1 MPSNITSLVL
11 PPGPLPTFRR
21 ERRAALRDAH
31 GLPDGPILLAV
42 GRLSPIKG
50 FEWLVRALPAVVER
64 CPGAT
69 LVIAGPTVAGESAYP
84 AALQAEAARLGVG
97 PNLRLVGPVPLASMR
112 DLYAGA
118 DLLLVSSLFEG
129 LNKAGIEAGANGTP
143 CIATGSTGLADYL
156 LDDAADRIVPPR
168 DPVALAGAIVDLL
181 TDPERWGRA
190 SDAAQRLAAGFSPTA
205 IARALTPLYAEML
218 PPAHPWHAT
227 APAPSVGGPVQ
238 AVEGATR

>member
-1 MPSNITSLVL
+1 M
-11 PPGPLPTFRR
+11 
-21 ERRAALRDAH
+21 
-31 GLPDGPILLAV
+31 
-42 GRLSPIKG
+42 
-50 FEWLVRALPAVVER
+50 
-64 CPGAT
+64 
-69 LVIAGPTVAGESAYP
+69 
-84 AALQAEAARLGVG
+84 GVG
-97 PNLRLVGPVPLASMR
+97 PNLRLVGPVPLARMR

-156 LDDAADRIVPPR
+156 LDDDAGLIVPPR

-181 TDPERWGRA
+181 ADPERWARA

-218 PPAHPWHAT
+218 PPAHPWRAT
-227 APAPSVGGPVQ
+227 VAPSVGGPVQ
-238 AVEGATR
+238 AAEGATR